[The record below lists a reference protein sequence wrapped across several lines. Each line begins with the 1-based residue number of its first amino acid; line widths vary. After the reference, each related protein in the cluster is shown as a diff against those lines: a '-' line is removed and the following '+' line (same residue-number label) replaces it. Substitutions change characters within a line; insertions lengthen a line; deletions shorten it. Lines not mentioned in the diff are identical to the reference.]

1 MKILGIIPARGGSKG
16 VKLKNI
22 RQLNGKPLIYYTI
35 KAAQDSKRM
44 QRFVVSTDSP
54 QIADISRQYGAEVP
68 FLRPYNL
75 ATDEAKS
82 IPVLQHALNEIETID
97 GVSYDGVLMLQ
108 PTTPFRMASDIDQAI
123 GLMEKTDCD
132 SVISVVEVG
141 AHHPAR
147 MKFIE
152 DGRLIDPQFCE
163 EYENQPRQE
172 LPQMFIRNGAIYL
185 TKRNVL
191 FENGLKGKNCLAL
204 LMPANRSINIDALED
219 FEYSEWRMQRTQ
231 E

>member
-54 QIADISRQYGAEVP
+54 QIAAISRQYGAEVP
-68 FLRPYNL
+68 FLRPDNL
-75 ATDEAKS
+75 ATDEAKP

-97 GVSYDGVLMLQ
+97 GVTYDGVLMLQ

-123 GLMEKTDCD
+123 ELMEKTDCD

-152 DGRLIDPQFCE
+152 DGRLIDPPFCE
-163 EYENQPRQE
+163 DYENQPRQE

-185 TKRNVL
+185 TKREIILHNSI
-191 FENGLKGKNCLAL
+191 KGKDCRAL
-204 LMPANRSINIDALED
+204 IMDYKYSVNIDSEFD
-219 FEYSEWRMQRTQ
+219 FDLAEWFK
-231 E
+231 EKYKI